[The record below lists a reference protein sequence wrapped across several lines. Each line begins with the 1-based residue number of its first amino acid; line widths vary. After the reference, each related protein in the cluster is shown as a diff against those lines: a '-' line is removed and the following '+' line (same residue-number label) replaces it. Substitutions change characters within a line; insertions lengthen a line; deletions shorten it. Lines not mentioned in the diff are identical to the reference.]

1 MNAWVGPAIVA
12 AAISSVIGVLS
23 LYLNAWLTLRLERT
37 RRLEKVRDVQ
47 IALLAE
53 IRADIH
59 NLRFFDLDEN
69 LAMVRQS
76 YETVPSYSAKPSQP
90 PPILMEEMIKSEVQ
104 ILPSWVIDSVF
115 LYLRQK
121 KTIEV
126 FVQDMRGK
134 DFAGRPKDTQLLMYA
149 DYIDMKKTELK
160 FARNARD
167 TLEASLEVGAV
178 GQ

>member
-23 LYLNAWLTLRLERT
+23 LYLNAWLTLRLDRT

-59 NLRFFDLDEN
+59 NLKFFDLDEN
-69 LAMVRQS
+69 LAMVRES
-76 YETVPSYSAKPSQP
+76 YETIPDYSARPSQP

-126 FVQDMRGK
+126 FVQDMRGD
-134 DFAGRPKDTQLLMYA
+134 DFVARPKETQLLMYA

-160 FARNARD
+160 LARNARD
-167 TLEASLEVGAV
+167 TLEASLDVGAV

>member
-23 LYLNAWLTLRLERT
+23 LYLNAWLTLRLDRT

-59 NLRFFDLDEN
+59 NLKFFDLDEN
-69 LAMVRQS
+69 LAMVRES
-76 YETVPSYSAKPSQP
+76 YETIPGYSARPSQP
-90 PPILMEEMIKSEVQ
+90 PPILMEEMIKAEVQ
-104 ILPSWVIDSVF
+104 ILPSWVIDGVF

-126 FVQDMRGK
+126 FVQDMRGDGFVARSK
-134 DFAGRPKDTQLLMYA
+134 ETQLLMYA